1 MHRSIPVIITTAAA
15 VLPFTAAAAATHP
28 APRPT
33 ATPTHAKS
41 HPASHKKPSNPTHT
55 YAGPGVDMQWG
66 TVQVTIVVKGKRIAD
81 IRATAPTERERS
93 AFINQQAVPMLRQE
107 VLQAQ
112 SATIDLI
119 GGATMT
125 SEAYDQSLQ
134 AAVDKAH
141 KAHTL

>member
-1 MHRSIPVIITTAAA
+1 MHRSVPFIITTAAA
-15 VLPFTAAAAATHP
+15 VLPLTAASAATHP

-33 ATPTHAKS
+33 ATPTHAKA
-41 HPASHKKPSNPTHT
+41 HPASHKKPTTTTYT
-55 YAGPGVDMQWG
+55 YAGLGVDMQWG

-107 VLQAQ
+107 VLKAQ

-141 KAHTL
+141 KARTL